1 MGAGTDGDFLNEGFF
16 FLDWYVWEGFVWNA
30 DEMEVCR
37 GYVGVFIDSPDSQT
51 HDPSPLHNEKDW
63 RAFFLLQWASG
74 IISPHP
80 SQDGWTRHHYPHYSI
95 LWPSSI
101 LAQRLRVRLYPSK
114 IVTSIVQKYDLP
126 IFDRWQSPSPP
137 RSQQIGMGS
146 NAYGRFLALSTN
158 KKTYNIVNP
167 FLDVTWAGGIGMSMG
182 CAAVWRVELFSFFIL
197 DFHNERAVQWG
208 LHMLKPQHQL
218 EGERLLRAGLIRK
231 DLHLHNNPL
240 SYVSICLNFMRMQ
253 KYQSGINCTGGD
265 CDIIFF
271 LDWFVS

>member
-1 MGAGTDGDFLNEGFF
+1 MDEPGITILIILFFGRVVFSLNASESGYTPQKLSPQSYKNTICPSLTGDN
-16 FLDWYVWEGFVWNA
+16 
-30 DEMEVCR
+30 
-37 GYVGVFIDSPDSQT
+37 
-51 HDPSPLHNEKDW
+51 PL
-63 RAFFLLQWASG
+63 
-74 IISPHP
+74 P
-80 SQDGWTRHHYPHYSI
+80 
-95 LWPSSI
+95 
-101 LAQRLRVRLYPSK
+101 
-114 IVTSIVQKYDLP
+114 
-126 IFDRWQSPSPP
+126 PP
-137 RSQQIGMGS
+137 RSQQTGMGS

-253 KYQSGINCTGGD
+253 KYQSGINCRGD